1 MTKEILA
8 SIFETITKQVWSDGG
23 YGCALIYCKN
33 KDYKEVSNHFK
44 NYVNNINWIN
54 DKSYVGGYYYDLIE
68 GEDYHLW
75 TDKSNEN
82 FLFTSN
88 RNKIIEDLQQDI
100 SDSYIITV

>member
-23 YGCALIYCKN
+23 DGCAFIYCKN
-33 KDYKEVSNHFK
+33 KDYKEVSKDF
-44 NYVNNINWIN
+44 
-54 DKSYVGGYYYDLIE
+54 DYYYKNWLKDYNESEYFLVE

-82 FLFTSN
+82 FFFTSN
-88 RNKIIEDLQQDI
+88 RNKIIEDLQHDI